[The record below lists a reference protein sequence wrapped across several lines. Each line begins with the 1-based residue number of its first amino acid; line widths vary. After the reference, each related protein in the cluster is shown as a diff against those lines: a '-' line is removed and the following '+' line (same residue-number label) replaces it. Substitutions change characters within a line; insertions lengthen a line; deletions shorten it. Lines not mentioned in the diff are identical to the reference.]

1 MGAARAGGSHQSNAP
16 NRLVGVAKGGRGSY
30 ISAPDRRFALPYFAG
45 MAGRGCFSR
54 ASLRA
59 AQSLVAASRSRSAPA
74 PAPAPASALA
84 AALPEQDA
92 VPADAVPAHGTHLR
106 QRPAP
111 PPQPRTVNFSDAR
124 EAFRSKTSGELLRGL
139 LVLRLCAL
147 EPLVQRAE
155 QVSRDPPASSFPGRA
170 ERAAGETVVE
180 PSSSEAVYL
189 GVNGSAA
196 LSFA

>member
-1 MGAARAGGSHQSNAP
+1 
-16 NRLVGVAKGGRGSY
+16 
-30 ISAPDRRFALPYFAG
+30 

-59 AQSLVAASRSRSAPA
+59 AQSFVAPSRSRSAPA
-74 PAPAPASALA
+74 PAAAPAPA
-84 AALPEQDA
+84 LPDQDA

-111 PPQPRTVNFSDAR
+111 PPQPRAVNFSDAR

-155 QVSRDPPASSFPGRA
+155 QVSRDPAASSSSFPGRA
-170 ERAAGETVVE
+170 ETVVE
-180 PSSSEAVYL
+180 PPSSEAVYL
-189 GVNGSAA
+189 SVTEARL

>member
-1 MGAARAGGSHQSNAP
+1 M
-16 NRLVGVAKGGRGSY
+16 GVAKGGRGSY
-30 ISAPDRRFALPYFAG
+30 ISAPDRRLALPQFAG

-59 AQSLVAASRSRSAPA
+59 AQSFVAPSRSRSAPA
-74 PAPAPASALA
+74 PAAAPAPA
-84 AALPEQDA
+84 LPDQDA

-111 PPQPRTVNFSDAR
+111 PPQPRAVNFSDAR

-155 QVSRDPPASSFPGRA
+155 QVSRDPAASS
-170 ERAAGETVVE
+170 
-180 PSSSEAVYL
+180 SSS
-189 GVNGSAA
+189 
-196 LSFA
+196 SFSRKS